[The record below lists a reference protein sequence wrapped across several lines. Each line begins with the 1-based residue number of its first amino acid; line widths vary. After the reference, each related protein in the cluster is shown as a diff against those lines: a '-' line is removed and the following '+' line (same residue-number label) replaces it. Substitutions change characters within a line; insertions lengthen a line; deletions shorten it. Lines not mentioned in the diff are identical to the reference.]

1 MSLQDNPNPEV
12 LRVMLMAC
20 IIELEETKRKNSL
33 YSVLIPFMFTV
44 GLGLGYYIGIS

>member
-1 MSLQDNPNPEV
+1 LLPPDNLNPEI
-12 LRVMLMAC
+12 LRVMLMAA

-44 GLGLGYYIGIS
+44 GLSVGFYIGIS